1 MIKTDKNT
9 HTQIVPTLCRLC
21 IAHCGVLASV
31 EDDGGRRKVTKVTG
45 DPNNP
50 LFKGYSCPKGR
61 ALPEMHNHDGRL
73 LHSLKQQDDGSFATI
88 NSGQASIEVAEK
100 IKALVDQYGPRSVA
114 IYVGT
119 PNVGYPAAAGTGN
132 AFLRAIGSRMFF
144 TSNTIDQPGKQIS
157 LAAHGKWLGGEPD
170 FDKADAWL
178 LMGVN
183 PIISKAA
190 GIHGQN
196 PAQKLKE
203 AVARGLK
210 LIVIDPRVS
219 DTARKAFIHLQSRPG
234 EDHAVLAGMLHII
247 IERQLYHAEF
257 VNENTEGFATLK
269 KHVSGFTPEYVAER
283 AGIAADDLIA
293 AAKTFATAKIKHGN
307 SGTGSSFSMY
317 CNLKEYLL
325 ACLNTLCAAYTHA
338 GEKVTRPNAM
348 LPAYTPKAQPLAPFK
363 GWGFGEKLRVRN
375 LTDTAAGMPTAA
387 LADEILLEGEG
398 RVRALICIGGN
409 PMAAWPDQRKT
420 QQALEKLDLLLT
432 FDVEMSS
439 TARLA
444 DYVIACKHSL
454 ETPGM
459 SQSGEAIKFFGTG
472 IGFPSAYAQYSPRIV
487 DPPLGADVVEEWE
500 FFYDMAR
507 HIGLE
512 LTYVA
517 FFGTAKYVESPM
529 AMMTLDKNNKPST
542 EDIYD
547 AICSQSRIPL
557 EEVKSF
563 PHGKVFEGD
572 VMVAEKDPD
581 CDAKLELANDF
592 MMQQLAEVF
601 TQDYQAQRNTPQ
613 YPFRYIPR
621 RHNNFMNSAGRS
633 IKKLTGDK
641 PWNPLWMHPNDLQTL
656 GINEGDYVELATA
669 HDAIPAIVEADAT
682 LLPGVVAMAHAF
694 GGLVEEDHR
703 YRELG
708 SNTGRLIRTEVD
720 YDPITGMPHMGNI
733 PVAIRAL

>member
-1 MIKTDKNT
+1 MIKTDKNK

-88 NSGQASIEVAEK
+88 SSGQASIEVAEK

-247 IERQLYHAEF
+247 IEQQLYHAEF

-472 IGFPSAYAQYSPRIV
+472 IGFPSAYGQYSPRIV

-581 CDAKLELANDF
+581 CDAKLALANDF

-601 TQDYQAQRNTPQ
+601 AQDYQAQRNTPQ